1 MLHAF
6 NGVEGAQLCRLGCDP
21 VAEYLSIRRRALKRA
36 GPLARAAGKMCDR
49 VTRPLALLSGRRRA
63 SVRR

>member
-1 MLHAF
+1 MAKVRNF
-6 NGVEGAQLCRLGCDP
+6 VEDP

-36 GPLARAAGKMCDR
+36 GPLVRPAGKMCDR
-49 VTRPLALLSGRRRA
+49 APHLLPLLGGRRRA